1 MKKVVKLISLLLAT
15 MVFVT
20 GCKSDTD
27 VKSNEVKTSKKTSE
41 YINLTM
47 IRAST
52 INPILNTDKSVSY
65 VLDLVYD
72 SLFELDENYNIQPKL
87 VESYSI
93 SSNNKKIDI
102 TLKDNIKW
110 HDGESLTAK
119 DVKYTYELINE
130 NKDSAYNSLVSNI
143 SGITVH
149 GSKKLTINF
158 KDSYAFSLE
167 TLIFPIV
174 SKDKLDGLKTDE
186 LKLAKNNLVGSGAY
200 KIKKYED
207 RDYMILE
214 LNSDYY
220 DLNKDNNKKEV
231 YVKMVPDTES
241 QTQMVLSLDSDISK
255 VTLGS
260 ISKFTDNDN
269 FVINKYQGRNYDYV
283 LFNYDNKYLNNL
295 DIRKAISFAVDR
307 ESIIK
312 DAYSD
317 RAKLSNFPL
326 NSTSKYYD
334 SDLKPLSYNTENAQ
348 NYLKKA
354 VLSLDNTDN
363 NTASSKSNDTNSADS
378 TDNNKNDVNSIE
390 NTKSEDTNKVASDG
404 NIKNNTEQTSNNSED
419 TTAKNNTSTD
429 KTNKQEKRTFKDVT
443 HSEVKEML
451 KDITFKIIVNKNNTE
466 RVKAANIISN
476 NLEAIGIKTEIKD
489 LTEDDMQKALKEKDY
504 DLALIGCELPA
515 VSDATYV
522 LNKLGYSDK
531 KLDKYITQLQ
541 NATSEE
547 EIKSIYKI
555 IQKYVK
561 EKAIFISFG
570 ILNDY
575 VVLNGRLKGELNSND
590 FDVYSGIDKIKMD

>member
-149 GSKKLTINF
+149 GGKKLTINF

-241 QTQMVLSLDSDISK
+241 QTEMVLSLDSDISK

-307 ESIIK
+307 KSIIK

-326 NSTSKYYD
+326 NSTSEYYD

-547 EIKSIYKI
+547 EIKSIYKT

>member
-241 QTQMVLSLDSDISK
+241 QTEMVLSLDSDISK

-307 ESIIK
+307 KSIIK

-326 NSTSKYYD
+326 NSTSEYYD

-363 NTASSKSNDTNSADS
+363 NTASSKSNNTNSADS

-419 TTAKNNTSTD
+419 TTANNTSTD

-547 EIKSIYKI
+547 EIKSIYKT

>member
-241 QTQMVLSLDSDISK
+241 QTEMVLSLDSDISK
-255 VTLGS
+255 FTLGS

-378 TDNNKNDVNSIE
+378 TNNNKNDVNSIE

>member
-241 QTQMVLSLDSDISK
+241 QTEMVLSLDSDISK

-307 ESIIK
+307 NSIIK

-378 TDNNKNDVNSIE
+378 TNNNKNDVNSIE

>member
-241 QTQMVLSLDSDISK
+241 QTEMVLSLDSDISK

-260 ISKFTDNDN
+260 ISKFVDNDN

-326 NSTSKYYD
+326 NSTSEYYD

-547 EIKSIYKI
+547 EIKSIYKT

>member
-241 QTQMVLSLDSDISK
+241 QTEMVLSLDSDISK

-307 ESIIK
+307 KSIIK

-326 NSTSKYYD
+326 NSTSEYYD

-522 LNKLGYSDK
+522 LNKLGYSGK

-547 EIKSIYKI
+547 EIKSIYKT

>member
-102 TLKDNIKW
+102 TIKDNIKW

-241 QTQMVLSLDSDISK
+241 QTEMVLSLDSDISK

-326 NSTSKYYD
+326 NSTSEYYD

-547 EIKSIYKI
+547 EIKSIYKT

>member
-241 QTQMVLSLDSDISK
+241 QTEMVLSLDSDISK

-260 ISKFTDNDN
+260 ISKFVDNDN

-307 ESIIK
+307 KSIIK

-326 NSTSKYYD
+326 NSTSEYYD

-547 EIKSIYKI
+547 EIKSIYKT

>member
-241 QTQMVLSLDSDISK
+241 QTEMVLSLDSDISK

-378 TDNNKNDVNSIE
+378 TNNNKNDVNSIE

>member
-174 SKDKLDGLKTDE
+174 SRDKLDGLKTDE

-241 QTQMVLSLDSDISK
+241 QTEMVLSLDSDISK

-307 ESIIK
+307 KSIIK

-326 NSTSKYYD
+326 NSTSEYYD

-547 EIKSIYKI
+547 EIKSIYKT

>member
-186 LKLAKNNLVGSGAY
+186 LKLAKNNLVGSGDY

-241 QTQMVLSLDSDISK
+241 QTEMVLSLDSDISK

-326 NSTSKYYD
+326 NSTSEYYD

-547 EIKSIYKI
+547 EIKSIYKT

>member
-241 QTQMVLSLDSDISK
+241 QTEMVLSLDSDISK

-260 ISKFTDNDN
+260 ISKFTDHDN

-307 ESIIK
+307 KSIIK

-326 NSTSKYYD
+326 NSTSEYYD

-363 NTASSKSNDTNSADS
+363 NTASSKSNNTNSADS

-547 EIKSIYKI
+547 EIKSIYKT

>member
-241 QTQMVLSLDSDISK
+241 QTEMVLSLDSDISK

-326 NSTSKYYD
+326 NSTSEYYD

-363 NTASSKSNDTNSADS
+363 NTASRKSNDTNSADS
-378 TDNNKNDVNSIE
+378 TDNNKNDVNSTE

-547 EIKSIYKI
+547 EIKSIYKT

>member
-214 LNSDYY
+214 LNNDYY

-241 QTQMVLSLDSDISK
+241 QTEMVLSLDSDISK

-363 NTASSKSNDTNSADS
+363 NTASRKSNDTNS
-378 TDNNKNDVNSIE
+378 TE

-547 EIKSIYKI
+547 EIKSIYKT

>member
-241 QTQMVLSLDSDISK
+241 QTEMVLSLDSDISK

-307 ESIIK
+307 KSIIK

-326 NSTSKYYD
+326 NSTSEYYD

-404 NIKNNTEQTSNNSED
+404 NI
-419 TTAKNNTSTD
+419 KNNTSTD

-547 EIKSIYKI
+547 EIKSIYKT

>member
-214 LNSDYY
+214 LNNDYY

-241 QTQMVLSLDSDISK
+241 QTEMVLSLDSDISK

-326 NSTSKYYD
+326 NSTSEYYD

-547 EIKSIYKI
+547 EIKSIYKT

>member
-241 QTQMVLSLDSDISK
+241 QTEMVLSLDSDISK

-378 TDNNKNDVNSIE
+378 TNNNKNDVNSIE

-443 HSEVKEML
+443 HSEVKEIL

>member
-241 QTQMVLSLDSDISK
+241 QTEMVLSLDSDISK

-307 ESIIK
+307 KSIIK

-326 NSTSKYYD
+326 NSTSEYYD

-363 NTASSKSNDTNSADS
+363 NTASSKSNNTNSADS

-547 EIKSIYKI
+547 EIKSIYKT

>member
-241 QTQMVLSLDSDISK
+241 QTEMVLSLDSDISK

-307 ESIIK
+307 NSIIK

-326 NSTSKYYD
+326 NSTSEYYD

-363 NTASSKSNDTNSADS
+363 NTASSKSNNTNSADS

-547 EIKSIYKI
+547 EIKSIYKT

>member
-241 QTQMVLSLDSDISK
+241 QTEMVLSLDSDISK

-307 ESIIK
+307 KSIIK

-326 NSTSKYYD
+326 NSTSEYYD

-363 NTASSKSNDTNSADS
+363 NTASSKSNNTNSADS

-531 KLDKYITQLQ
+531 KLDKYITQIQ

-547 EIKSIYKI
+547 EIKSIYKT

>member
-241 QTQMVLSLDSDISK
+241 QTEMVLSLDSDISK

-326 NSTSKYYD
+326 NSTSEYYD

-378 TDNNKNDVNSIE
+378 TDNNKNDVNSTE

-547 EIKSIYKI
+547 EIKSIYKT

>member
-20 GCKSDTD
+20 GCKPDTD

-241 QTQMVLSLDSDISK
+241 QTEMVLSLDSDISK

-547 EIKSIYKI
+547 EIKSIYKT